1 MNSNIYGVNIPISNI
16 YNLNLPSNSFLND
29 RAESISFFD
38 PNSLSISSDDIDS
51 NTNDLNDNIS
61 NDIDDNISSSIDDNI
76 SDDVISPQN
85 KYRLSLLST
94 FSRNTNNTIKLN
106 DIYERQK
113 YIDFMIKQ
121 NTYLNNAKYQYL
133 FNQIIFNF
141 KL

>member
-51 NTNDLNDNIS
+51 NTND
-61 NDIDDNISSSIDDNI
+61 IDDNI

>member
-38 PNSLSISSDDIDS
+38 PNSLSISSDGLD
-51 NTNDLNDNIS
+51 

-76 SDDVISPQN
+76 SDDIISPQN

-94 FSRNTNNTIKLN
+94 FSRYTNNTNNTIKLN
-106 DIYERQK
+106 DIYERKK

-121 NTYLNNAKYQYL
+121 NTYLNNAKYQYS